1 MRTTAFV
8 LAMSAGAAA
17 LAGEVICPDC
27 TELTIGAEST
37 AEVSVFFDTFLGSD
51 SPEPQTVGV
60 TGTIVLER
68 IDEPESRG
76 IVFES
81 RFRIHGIDINLVPSA
96 SFDGSADFD
105 SEFGFADYSFGLESM
120 RYSGPPIPNDSDDK
134 DKASGLSI
142 DFSNIPL
149 ELVGTH
155 AVDYDIVG
163 IGVFSQPTEA
173 LPGNPREASLNNLS
187 YNSADGTVTIT
198 GTLDVSPFVIEY
210 EPGLVE
216 LQVQSINLSLI
227 AEGDEPNTESCCSL
241 ADIAEPYG
249 LLDLADIVAFATA
262 FSDMTEAGDIDDN
275 GLFDL
280 ADITGFITLF
290 GEGCKDTSPAYCYFS
305 DENYAGIQFHTGNP
319 AYAMGEHRT
328 MTAGLALGGAA
339 LMLGFAA
346 FRRRGS

>member
-51 SPEPQTVGV
+51 SPDPVSV
-60 TGTIVLER
+60 SATGTITIEADDFDDPDTLR
-68 IDEPESRG
+68 L
-76 IVFES
+76 
-81 RFRIHGIDINLVPSA
+81 HGLNITFDPPA
-96 SFDGSADFD
+96 SFSGSADFD
-105 SEFGFADYSFGLESM
+105 SEFGFADYTFILSGVT
-120 RYSGPPIPNDSDDK
+120 YSGVPLTNDSAK
-134 DKASGLSI
+134 ESGIGFSFS
-142 DFSNIPL
+142 DFPVTLAGSDS
-149 ELVGTH
+149 
-155 AVDYDIVG
+155 ADYDIVG
-163 IGVFSQPTEA
+163 VGTDSQIG
-173 LPGNPREASLNNLS
+173 LLIGGNPYEASLVNVQL
-187 YNSADGTVTIT
+187 SADDENVSLSASLEIT
-198 GTLDVSPFVIEY
+198 PFGLFY

-216 LQVQSINLSLI
+216 LQIQSAGATLN
-227 AEGDEPNTESCCSL
+227 ATGENPQGVSCCSL

>member
-1 MRTTAFV
+1 MRTTALM
-8 LAMSAGAAA
+8 LAMSAGATA
-17 LAGEVICPDC
+17 LAGEVVCPDC
-27 TELTIGAEST
+27 AVLTIDGKSS
-37 AEVSVFFDTFLGSD
+37 AEVGVYFDTFLGSD
-51 SPEPQTVGV
+51 SPDPANVGV
-60 TGTIVLER
+60 FGTVVIEA
-68 IDEPESRG
+68 DD
-76 IVFES
+76 FE
-81 RFRIHGIDINLVPSA
+81 DPSTLRLHSLNITLDPPA
-96 SFDGSADFD
+96 SFSGSADFD
-105 SEFGFADYSFGLESM
+105 SEFGFADYTFILSGVT
-120 RYSGPPIPNDSDDK
+120 YSGVPISNDAGKKETGLGFSFSDFQVTLAGSDS
-134 DKASGLSI
+134 A
-142 DFSNIPL
+142 
-149 ELVGTH
+149 
-155 AVDYDIVG
+155 DYDIVG
-163 IGVFSQPTEA
+163 VGTDSQIG
-173 LPGNPREASLNNLS
+173 LLIGGNPYEASLVNVQL
-187 YNSADGTVTIT
+187 SADDENVSLSASLEIT
-198 GTLDVSPFVIEY
+198 PFGLFY

-216 LQVQSINLSLI
+216 LQVQSAGATLNASG
-227 AEGDEPNTESCCSL
+227 ENPQGVSCCSL